1 MADPLPLSSERRR
14 LERRTNPTIAEL
26 TLPELRR
33 MMVTS
38 IVFVVVMALFL
49 WMVRNVIIASILGII
64 VAMYMRP
71 VYVRLVKRVPIKT
84 LAATLTLAL
93 LIVPLLGLTA
103 YSYSEIADRAAYINA
118 HQAEITTRIDSS
130 IRRLPFLQGAN
141 TSDAVKHYVIV
152 ASNYGTNILGGLRS
166 ALASLAVAATIFL
179 FTAFYVMI
187 DAEDIMAYI
196 RGRIPPRYGDL
207 STALESNVRGVLYG
221 AIYSTFMTQA
231 IKSLIIL

>member
-1 MADPLPLSSERRR
+1 
-14 LERRTNPTIAEL
+14 
-26 TLPELRR
+26 

-118 HQAEITTRIDSS
+118 HQEEITTRIDSS

-152 ASNYGTNILGGLRS
+152 ASNYGANILGGLRS
-166 ALASLAVAATIFL
+166 ALA
-179 FTAFYVMI
+179 
-187 DAEDIMAYI
+187 
-196 RGRIPPRYGDL
+196 GGP
-207 STALESNVRGVLYG
+207 
-221 AIYSTFMTQA
+221 
-231 IKSLIIL
+231 